1 MHGLFIFQTKLN
13 SYVTSGDL
21 GTVLSLS
28 WCLYGQLIKFIPSS
42 SIVFTNDGSIRLRL
56 MHGVFPFLNLKKWCR
71 SC

>member
-42 SIVFTNDGSIRLRL
+42 SIVFTNDGSIRL
-56 MHGVFPFLNLKKWCR
+56 
-71 SC
+71 